1 MGFEF
6 IATMLILIVAVSVGK
21 IEVLHCKE
29 EQADC
34 SDDYANG
41 GVLVVSCAAFVN
53 GGTSMLW
60 I

>member
-1 MGFEF
+1 M
-6 IATMLILIVAVSVGK
+6 
-21 IEVLHCKE
+21 LHCKE

-34 SDDYANG
+34 SDYYADG
-41 GVLVVSCAAFVN
+41 DVLVVSCAVFVN